1 MKATA
6 DTAAGM
12 ELLDDVSAASGYGAA
27 SLAGTGTGPPIRW
40 PAAGD
45 ADGVLADTSPAHSAL
60 KAAATRSSRP
70 APAAVHRGDPILM
83 AASVSASAR
92 SWRPERV
99 SPRARSGQERGM

>member
-1 MKATA
+1 M
-6 DTAAGM
+6 
-12 ELLDDVSAASGYGAA
+12 
-27 SLAGTGTGPPIRW
+27 
-40 PAAGD
+40 
-45 ADGVLADTSPAHSAL
+45 LADTSPAHSAL

-99 SPRARSGQERGM
+99 SPRARSGQERGVWSATASYCSGETGWKEWRTCRGVAGGLEWYLISKLCN